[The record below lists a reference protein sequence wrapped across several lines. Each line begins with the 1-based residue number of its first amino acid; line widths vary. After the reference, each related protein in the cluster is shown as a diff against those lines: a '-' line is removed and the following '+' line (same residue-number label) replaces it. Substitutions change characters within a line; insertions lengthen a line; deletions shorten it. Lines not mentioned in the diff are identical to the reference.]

1 LVQHIKGLDI
11 SKVAQNLVFSCR
23 NEMAEFWYA
32 GAGMN
37 VSLSPVFG
45 KWIATMGIVS

>member
-1 LVQHIKGLDI
+1 M
-11 SKVAQNLVFSCR
+11 APNLVFSCR
-23 NEMAEFWYA
+23 NEMVEYGYA